1 MKRQIAMMIMSALRK
16 GNRMLLNQYKR
27 MMGYD
32 DTSKMVQEAQQMLK
46 EAKPKQMLKPE
57 IEQYKKEFNADL
69 SKKALEYNERLKA
82 IGSPLR
88 IEKSSKVPGKT
99 SEMYGV
105 SGMPDEAIMSPR
117 PAGLPSTKQLDNPDM
132 IEDMMAQIDKLPKQA
147 KRMPRLGEMQ
157 SPRMGPDAS
166 LTPFGQALETGR
178 KGIDWLWDLV
188 KKNPLND
195 KIL

>member
-1 MKRQIAMMIMSALRK
+1 MKRQIAMMIMKALGK

-46 EAKPKQMLKPE
+46 EAKPKQMLKPD
-57 IEQYKKEFNADL
+57 AAL
-69 SKKALEYNERLKA
+69 SQKALDYNKRLEA
-82 IGSPLR
+82 LGSPLR

-99 SEMYGV
+99 NEMYGL
-105 SGMPDEAIMSPR
+105 SGMPDEALKAR
-117 PAGLPSTKQLDNPDM
+117 GPASTSLGSWEKQQLDSPDM
-132 IEDMMAQIDKLPKQA
+132 IKDMMS
-147 KRMPRLGEMQ
+147 RMPRTPGERMKAFD
-157 SPRMGPDAS
+157 SPRMGPDGGQ

>member
-46 EAKPKQMLKPE
+46 EAKPKQVLKPDAE
-57 IEQYKKEFNADL
+57 L

-88 IEKSSKVPGKT
+88 IEKSSKVPVKT

-117 PAGLPSTKQLDNPDM
+117 PAGLPSAGRLDNPDM
-132 IEDMMAQIDKLPKQA
+132 IEDMMAQVDKLPKYA

>member
-1 MKRQIAMMIMSALRK
+1 MKRKIAMMIMSALRK

-32 DTSKMVQEAQQMLK
+32 DTSKMIQEAQQMLK
-46 EAKPKQMLKPE
+46 PLSKPKLIKPD
-57 IEQYKKEFNADL
+57 AVL

-99 SEMYGV
+99 NEMYGL
-105 SGMPDEAIMSPR
+105 SGMPLDEAIVSPR
-117 PAGLPSTKQLDNPDM
+117 PAGLPSAKQLDNPDM
-132 IEDMMAQIDKLPKQA
+132 IKDMMS
-147 KRMPRLGEMQ
+147 RMPRTPGERMKAFD
-157 SPRMGPDAS
+157 SPRMGPDGGQ